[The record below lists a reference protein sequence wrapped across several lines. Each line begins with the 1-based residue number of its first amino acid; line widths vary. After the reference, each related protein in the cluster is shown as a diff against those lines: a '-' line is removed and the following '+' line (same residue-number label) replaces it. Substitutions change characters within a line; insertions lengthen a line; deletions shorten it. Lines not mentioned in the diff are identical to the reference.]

1 MMSNTMHNKFFWFGV
16 ILITVLTFG
25 AVYVLQVKPIPKTEG
40 VMCTM
45 EAKLCP
51 DGSSV
56 GRGGPA
62 CEFAACPTP
71 SFKWIVSE
79 AGVNAQG
86 TPHTNVSVQV
96 GGREYQAGTYAGSC
110 IEVPLLGWEFVPGE
124 LSAVLCWFAGG
135 GTELGV
141 FQEGESLVLKKGSV
155 DEGTAEA
162 PGTRGP
168 FETILLIGQHP

>member
-1 MMSNTMHNKFFWFGV
+1 MHNKFFWFGALV
-16 ILITVLTFG
+16 IVVLTFG
-25 AVYVLQVKPIPKTEG
+25 AVYVFQVKPASNNAG

-86 TPHTNVSVQV
+86 TPYTNVSLQV
-96 GGREYQAGTYAGSC
+96 GGREYQTGAYAGSC
-110 IEVPLLGWEFVPGE
+110 IEVTQLEWELVPGE
-124 LSAVLCWFAGG
+124 LSGILCWFAGG

-141 FQEGESLVLKKGSV
+141 FQEGESLVVKKGSV
-155 DEGTAEA
+155 DEGTAET

-168 FETILLIGQHP
+168 FETVLTIGQRP